1 MPTTMSAM
9 TPGAATGGTR
19 RHGQAPMAASASASL
34 SPSPTAA
41 AKRNTGFTT
50 PKDVNTEANK
60 NDSLDTQ
67 MTGDANEYR
76 SMVAR
81 IEAMEEKM
89 SRLMEEG

>member
-1 MPTTMSAM
+1 
-9 TPGAATGGTR
+9 
-19 RHGQAPMAASASASL
+19 
-34 SPSPTAA
+34 
-41 AKRNTGFTT
+41 
-50 PKDVNTEANK
+50 
-60 NDSLDTQ
+60 

>member
-1 MPTTMSAM
+1 M
-9 TPGAATGGTR
+9 
-19 RHGQAPMAASASASL
+19 ASASASL

-41 AKRNTGFTT
+41 AKRNTGSTT
-50 PKDVNTEANK
+50 SKDVNTEANE
-60 NDSLDTQ
+60 NYSQDTQ